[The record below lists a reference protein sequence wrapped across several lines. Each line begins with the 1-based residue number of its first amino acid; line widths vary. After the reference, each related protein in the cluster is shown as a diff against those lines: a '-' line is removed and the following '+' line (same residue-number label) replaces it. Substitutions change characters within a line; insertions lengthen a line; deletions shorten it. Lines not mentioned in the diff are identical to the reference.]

1 MVEQNG
7 WTAVAFEQH
16 ESVEEYRK
24 SGGIFV
30 KKHPYRDNAYKVI
43 EGIYVPHANPEMA
56 ERSGKDYLFNHHTVS
71 QDQIDEYEL
80 DDRWTFT
87 DALVE
92 EMMNN
97 SAPEQEDHVAN
108 YWSYL
113 NDQGISRD
121 TLERSTEEIYG
132 NQSSEF
138 TEEERQ
144 NLIDSIIGV
153 RKEENRNRSQEDKL
167 TPEEMMD
174 FRELLQDK
182 PDEDLED
189 MWYQWVGEW
198 LANRDQFYDEVDA
211 QFQKTLK
218 GEQDY
223 GFV

>member
-1 MVEQNG
+1 MEQNG

-16 ESVEEYRK
+16 SSVEEYRK

-56 ERSGKDYLFNHHTVS
+56 ERSGKDYLFNHHTIS

-92 EMMNN
+92 EIMNN
-97 SAPEQEDHVAN
+97 SAPTQEDHVAN

-121 TLERSTEEIYG
+121 TLERSTEQIYG

-144 NLIDSIIGV
+144 NLIDSIMGV
-153 RKEENRNRSQEDKL
+153 REEENRNRSQGDKL

-198 LANRDQFYDEVDA
+198 LASRDQFYNEVNA